1 MIRLQV
7 PQRTLRR
14 PRTTSGLRLDQA
26 AAALL
31 SGERSILE
39 IAIDSGFASHELFTG
54 AFLRRFN
61 MTPAAY
67 RARGGAGRRSAT
79 PPRA

>member
-14 PRTTSGLRLDQA
+14 PRTTSRVRLEQA
-26 AAALL
+26 AATVR

-39 IAIDSGFASHELFTG
+39 IAHDSGFASHELFTT
-54 AFLRRFN
+54 AFLRRFG

-67 RARGGAGRRSAT
+67 RVRGALR
-79 PPRA
+79 